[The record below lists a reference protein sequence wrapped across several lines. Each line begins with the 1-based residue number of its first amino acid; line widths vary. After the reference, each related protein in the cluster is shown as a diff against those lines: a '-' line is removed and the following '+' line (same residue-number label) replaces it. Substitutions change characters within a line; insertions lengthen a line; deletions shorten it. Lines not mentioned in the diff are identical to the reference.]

1 MDNNERTNPAV
12 QWSDEEI
19 IHQVLNGNKAEQ
31 NSLVQYLYQRYTG
44 MVVQLIHRLGG
55 SPAEDTAIILDDSL
69 IIFLDKISD
78 GTYQSDRSS
87 LSTYFYSIAEKKMLN
102 RLRKRRRREKN
113 GAALPPTHLMLN
125 DVEEKMNSKEVREK
139 VAAAIQQL
147 DDTCQQIL
155 KKFWLEDKSM
165 KEIGEEMETTVDAAK
180 QRNHRCMKKLRD
192 LLKADFEDWFN
203 DK

>member
-1 MDNNERTNPAV
+1 
-12 QWSDEEI
+12 
-19 IHQVLNGNKAEQ
+19 
-31 NSLVQYLYQRYTG
+31 
-44 MVVQLIHRLGG
+44 
-55 SPAEDTAIILDDSL
+55 
-69 IIFLDKISD
+69 
-78 GTYQSDRSS
+78 
-87 LSTYFYSIAEKKMLN
+87 
-102 RLRKRRRREKN
+102 
-113 GAALPPTHLMLN
+113 MLN

>member
-102 RLRKRRRREKN
+102 RLRKR
-113 GAALPPTHLMLN
+113 
-125 DVEEKMNSKEVREK
+125 
-139 VAAAIQQL
+139 
-147 DDTCQQIL
+147 
-155 KKFWLEDKSM
+155 
-165 KEIGEEMETTVDAAK
+165 
-180 QRNHRCMKKLRD
+180 
-192 LLKADFEDWFN
+192 
-203 DK
+203 